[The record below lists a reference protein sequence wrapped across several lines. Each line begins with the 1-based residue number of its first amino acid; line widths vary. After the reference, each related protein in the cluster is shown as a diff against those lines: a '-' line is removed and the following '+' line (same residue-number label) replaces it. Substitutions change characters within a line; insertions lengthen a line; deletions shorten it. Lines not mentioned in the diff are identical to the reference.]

1 MRLDKLVEQVGD
13 RITIEWKSF
22 LLRVEPKTG
31 DREKFI
37 EYTKSWLNPGE
48 QEPDA
53 SFTVWASNEG
63 QPPSSVPA
71 QVAHKAVRA
80 FAPDRA
86 DDYHHRLLTAYFS
99 ENRNIGE
106 SDVLLDL
113 AEEIGIDREGL
124 ATIARDNH
132 DAFSKMV
139 IDEHNN
145 AIQSNVTAVPTVVFE
160 HAFAVPGAQPIE
172 TYERLIERIEEKKG
186 SAGEA

>member
-124 ATIARDNH
+124 ATIASDNH